1 MDSYVPE
8 QGVVQDTVNRTE
20 TPIVVTDTVIKIS
33 KSFQL
38 NTIWCYWKHTFVVYG
53 ESGFDLSM
61 ELRNSNSD
69 SIMFEFEHAPKH
81 SEEYNYKAGNY
92 FEELNR
98 EHFKD
103 VNFDGFK
110 DFTIYLYG
118 SMPMTSQ
125 TDIFIFNKNT
135 GQFEIDPEEDLSDTV
150 IEELDSINRILV
162 TSGFNMEATHKT
174 KYHFDRNGKIKFT
187 EKISEKMLDS
197 DDANQLTVSEYE
209 KYVKGKLINRRTDT
223 LREE

>member
-1 MDSYVPE
+1 MRYLVVILVIILFLGCKKATSDSVP
-8 QGVVQDTVNRTE
+8 VKANVLDTVIATE

-33 KSFQL
+33 EPFQL
-38 NTIWCYWKHTFVVYG
+38 NTVLCYWKHTFVVYS

-61 ELRNSNSD
+61 ELRNYNSD
-69 SIMFEFEHAPKH
+69 SKLFEFEHAPKH

-110 DFTIYLYG
+110 DFVIYLYG
-118 SMPMTSQ
+118 SMPMTDQ

-135 GQFEIDPEEDLSDTV
+135 GRFEINPEED
-150 IEELDSINRILV
+150 
-162 TSGFNMEATHKT
+162 
-174 KYHFDRNGKIKFT
+174 
-187 EKISEKMLDS
+187 
-197 DDANQLTVSEYE
+197 
-209 KYVKGKLINRRTDT
+209 RT
-223 LREE
+223 